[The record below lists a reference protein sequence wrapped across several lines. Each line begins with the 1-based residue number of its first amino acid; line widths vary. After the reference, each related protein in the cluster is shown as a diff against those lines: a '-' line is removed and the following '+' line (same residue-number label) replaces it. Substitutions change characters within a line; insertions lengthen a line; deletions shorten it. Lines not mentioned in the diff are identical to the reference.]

1 MWSKFKENKPPEI
14 FLTSSIWDLLH
25 QYTNKSTV
33 INANEKQ
40 SLWVLVRWLTF
51 PVSHYWH
58 SQEETKTTSTNSERI
73 VCWLDYQQLKR
84 YVCHLRYHFNR
95 GNESTLGT
103 FELFSNHVWKL
114 IANCEKAWAAAGQKN
129 ARIKEEARGGASIWP
144 RTGFRGKIVRG
155 KGSSW
160 VELLTIWTF
169 SLLSPLC
176 WAMD

>member
-95 GNESTLGT
+95 GNESTWGT

-129 ARIKEEARGGASIWP
+129 ARIRGSQRRSQHMAENRI
-144 RTGFRGKIVRG
+144 
-155 KGSSW
+155 
-160 VELLTIWTF
+160 
-169 SLLSPLC
+169 
-176 WAMD
+176 